1 MSPAFTCPVAGC
13 ELKVHAVSVDVQVL
27 FLQTHNRDAHGAMQ
41 APLEQCDGGET
52 GPRAQK
58 LQRPVIPEDC
68 SEVQWSFFMDKWDDY
83 KGFYKLST
91 KEEIYSHLRDC
102 YIGALQFKLYE
113 ATGGSAKTM
122 EEEDL
127 LREIKRLAVV
137 KVNTAVHVKEVLEL
151 RQDPDE
157 PVRQVKAKLQ
167 KKSQLKVARTARELK
182 DKFKVSVVEDQTLKG
197 QIGGQEGGALDKI
210 IPKTSVSCIVA
221 DCQFRMEQ
229 VDEINAKRVLENHV
243 FVVHRQQTQTHLQ
256 QRKGKDHRIS

>member
-1 MSPAFTCPVAGC
+1 MKPEEAMSVSPAFTCPEAGC
-13 ELKVHAVSVDVQVL
+13 EVKVPAMSGDAQVF

-41 APLEQCDGGET
+41 APLEQCGGGEA

-83 KGFYKLST
+83 K
-91 KEEIYSHLRDC
+91 
-102 YIGALQFKLYE
+102 
-113 ATGGSAKTM
+113 TM
-122 EEEDL
+122 GEEDL
-127 LREIKRLAVV
+127 FREIKRLAVV

-157 PVRQVKAKLQ
+157 PVRQVKAKMQ

-197 QIGGQEGGALDKI
+197 QIGGQEGAPWI
-210 IPKTSVSCIVA
+210 
-221 DCQFRMEQ
+221 E
-229 VDEINAKRVLENHV
+229 
-243 FVVHRQQTQTHLQ
+243 
-256 QRKGKDHRIS
+256 

>member
-1 MSPAFTCPVAGC
+1 MKPEEAMSVSPAFTCPVAGY
-13 ELKVHAVSVDVQVL
+13 EVKVPAMSGDAQVF

-41 APLEQCDGGET
+41 APLEQCGGGEA

-91 KEEIYSHLRDC
+91 KEEIYSHLRNC
-102 YIGALQFKLYE
+102 YSDALQYKLYA
-113 ATGGSAKTM
+113 ATGGTAKTM
-122 EEEDL
+122 GEEDL
-127 LREIKRLAVV
+127 FREIKRLAVV

-157 PVRQVKAKLQ
+157 PVRQVKAKMQ

-197 QIGGQEGGALDKI
+197 QIGGQEGAPWI
-210 IPKTSVSCIVA
+210 
-221 DCQFRMEQ
+221 E
-229 VDEINAKRVLENHV
+229 
-243 FVVHRQQTQTHLQ
+243 
-256 QRKGKDHRIS
+256 